1 MRLPEQYIEEL
12 AKEILGN
19 DTIPLILY
27 LKDKENI
34 SEFKIAEKLGVT
46 INQVRNVLYRLN
58 ERNLV
63 DSSRKKDKEKGWYI
77 YSWTFD
83 SEKARNLLLNQK
95 RNKIENLRAMISAEE
110 KSIFYTCPNNC
121 IRLDNAQAMESEF
134 KCVECNSLLKEEN
147 KERKVQQMKD
157 SIVKINNEIAELEKV
172 SIKEIVKVKEK
183 LKGKPIK
190 KFKLNK
196 KPHIIKK
203 PQKKFANKKPDIER
217 HSEHKKLEK
226 KPIIEVPKKQN
237 ILRRVKSKLFRRF

>member
-157 SIVKINNEIAELEKV
+157 NIIKINNEIAELEKV
-172 SIKEIVKVKEK
+172 AISEVAKAKEK
-183 LKGKPIK
+183 LKRKPIK
-190 KFKLNK
+190 KFKLKK

-203 PQKKFANKKPDIER
+203 PQKKFVNRRPDIKK
-217 HSEHKKLEK
+217 HSEPKKLEK
-226 KPIIEVPKKQN
+226 KPLIEVPKKQN
-237 ILRRVKSKLFRRF
+237 ILKRVRSKLFRRF